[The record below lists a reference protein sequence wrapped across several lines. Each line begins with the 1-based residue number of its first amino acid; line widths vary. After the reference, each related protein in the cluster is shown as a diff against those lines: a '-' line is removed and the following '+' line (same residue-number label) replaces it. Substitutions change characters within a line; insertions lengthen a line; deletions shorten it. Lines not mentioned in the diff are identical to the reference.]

1 MRGQRTFYPRGKQK
15 TGALIR
21 AGLRNPSLYSDMPP
35 SCCLFHI
42 LPKQRCH
49 THHRRNDSLGVTG
62 QKRELLRSAADNSPY
77 PTVKR
82 ASIFSG
88 NLTAYLL

>member
-1 MRGQRTFYPRGKQK
+1 MRGLRTFYPRGKQK
-15 TGALIR
+15 IGALIR

-62 QKRELLRSAADNSPY
+62 QKRERLRSAADNCQSFSVKSPSTFLA
-77 PTVKR
+77 PH
-82 ASIFSG
+82 
-88 NLTAYLL
+88 